1 MRKSGKITALFM
13 AALMTALTG
22 CTGGQ
27 TTETQAPAKAETTAG
42 TTQESQAETQA
53 AETQAAETGDWKPYD
68 ENGQVLRTGRDAN
81 GTQGVVTTGKYEATK
96 VGLEIIEAGG
106 NAVDAAVAVGF
117 ALGVCE
123 PQSSGIGGGGFMTLR
138 LANGETTFID
148 FREVAPGAAEPSM
161 WQKDAEGN
169 IVNNEKKIGGK
180 AIGVPGEVKGLLYV
194 LEKYGSMDREAV
206 MNPSINMAKNGY
218 EVSAILSRDI
228 MDSFDTIEKYP
239 ATAAI
244 YLNGGLPYQIGETV
258 KNPDLAKTLELIRD
272 EGEDAFYKGPIAE
285 AMIKAVQ
292 DAGGRMTQEDLDKYE
307 ISVREP
313 ITGTYRGYDI
323 ISAPPPSSGGTHIIE
338 MLNIMENFDVAS
350 MEVNSAE
357 YLHMLSEVYKMAF
370 ADRAKYMGDPAF
382 LDLPING
389 LTSKEYAKEL
399 YGTIDMTKAQEY
411 KEGDP
416 WPYESDQTTHY
427 SIIDKEG
434 NMVAVTKTVNNVFA
448 SGVVA
453 EGTGILMNNQM
464 NDFDFG
470 EGLANSVAGG
480 KKPLSSMSPTLIMKD
495 GKPVMSIGCPGG
507 VRIFG
512 GVVQVITKY
521 IDHGMDIQEA
531 IDSPR
536 IHDSFGDLMIE
547 GRIDAEVVK
556 ELEAMGHKITVED
569 QWVSYPCIQA
579 VVMQEDGT
587 LRGGADPRRDGKALG
602 Y

>member
-1 MRKSGKITALFM
+1 MKKKLAAVALSFT
-13 AALMTALTG
+13 MTAGLLAG
-22 CTGGQ
+22 CAGNQGAAPTSAPETAAETVAE
-27 TTETQAPAKAETTAG
+27 TTEAASEETQAPSE
-42 TTQESQAETQA
+42 EN
-53 AETQAAETGDWKPYD
+53 WKPYD
-68 ENGQVLRTGRDAN
+68 ENGEVLRTGRDAN
-81 GTQGVVTTGKYEATK
+81 GTSGVVSTGKYEATK
-96 VGLEIIEAGG
+96 IGLEIIEAGG

-148 FREVAPGAAEPSM
+148 FREVAPEAAEPSM
-161 WQKDAEGN
+161 WQKDENGN

-180 AIGVPGEVKGLLYV
+180 AVGVPGEVKGLLYV
-194 LEKYGSMDREAV
+194 LENYGTMSREEV
-206 MNPSINMAKNGY
+206 MNPAIDMAKEGY
-218 EVSAILSRDI
+218 EVSAILNRDI
-228 MDSFDTIEKYP
+228 LDSYDTIEKYP

-244 YLNGGLPYQIGETV
+244 YLNEGLPWQIGETV

-272 EGEDAFYKGPIAE
+272 EGETAFYKGPVAE
-285 AMIKAVQ
+285 AMIQAVN
-292 DAGGRMTQEDLDKYE
+292 DAGGRMTQEDLDQYE
-307 ISVREP
+307 ISIREP
-313 ITGTYRGYDI
+313 VVGTYRGYEI
-323 ISAPPPSSGGTHIIE
+323 ISSPPPSSGGTHIIE

-350 MEVNSAE
+350 MEVNSTE

-382 LDLPING
+382 LDLPITG
-389 LTSKEYAKEL
+389 LTSKAYAKEL
-399 YGTIDMTKAQEY
+399 YDTIDMTKAQEY

-427 SIIDKEG
+427 SIMDKEG

-470 EGLANSVAGG
+470 EGLANSVAGK
-480 KKPLSSMSPTLIMKD
+480 KKPLSSMSPTLVLKD
-495 GKPVMSIGCPGG
+495 GKPVMSVGCPGG

-536 IHDSFGDLMIE
+536 IHDSFGELLIE
-547 GRIDAEVVK
+547 GRIDPEVVK
-556 ELEAMGHKITVED
+556 ELEAMGHKVTVED
-569 QWVSYPCIQA
+569 EWVSYPCIQA
-579 VVMQEDGT
+579 TVMLEDGT